1 MIRSI
6 RSLSGSVA
14 AGLLATHLAA
24 TAFMAGVI
32 WFVQIVHYPLMDG
45 WPHADFSRWEAAH
58 RERTAMVVIPAM
70 LLEGGAATLLLAVR
84 PRGVPGWLVWA
95 GWLALLGIWAST
107 FAVQVPL
114 HDELSAGWHAPAHAR
129 LVSTNWLRT
138 LLWSIRTL
146 LAVAMLPAAWR
157 PAPGSGPTAD
167 STATPAAETVLR

>member
-95 GWLALLGIWAST
+95 GWLALLR
-107 FAVQVPL
+107 P
-114 HDELSAGWHAPAHAR
+114 AGVNQLAADAALVDPYPACGGHAPRRLAARPRLRPHGRAHGHSR
-129 LVSTNWLRT
+129 
-138 LLWSIRTL
+138 
-146 LAVAMLPAAWR
+146 
-157 PAPGSGPTAD
+157 G
-167 STATPAAETVLR
+167 

>member
-1 MIRSI
+1 MIRVT
-6 RSLSGSVA
+6 RHLSGPAA

-32 WFVQIVHYPLMDG
+32 WFVQVVHYPLMDG

-70 LLEGGAATLLLAVR
+70 LLEGGVATLLLAVR
-84 PRGVPGWLVWA
+84 PRGVPGWLAWT
-95 GWLALLGIWAST
+95 GWLALVGIWAST

-114 HDELSAGWHAPAHAR
+114 HDTLSAGWLAQAHAR

-138 LLWSIRTL
+138 LLWSFRSL
-146 LAVAMLPAAWR
+146 LAAAMLLAAWP
-157 PAPGSGPTAD
+157 PAPAPGPTAD
-167 STATPAAETVLR
+167 PAAETVLR